1 MHTENTIDS
10 REGVDGARR
19 RALALGAGTLLGA
32 GLLPTPASAAV
43 TSIPAVGTSLS
54 SGSDRMI
61 SYRFQSRMW
70 QTADGGTHLMINRGP
85 LSPDA
90 SLVLYSSFDNGRTW
104 AAALALQQTNFG
116 STLDGH
122 LDGNTLR
129 IVFSTSTGQVNYIAL
144 TYDPATR
151 VWTRKRVEPVFAV
164 AGLVA
169 SSPAFVIDNAGA
181 GWCCYAVQD
190 TVSLKWSLRMSY
202 RVPGDTGWRDSEQT
216 FGDTESQNSERA
228 GRPVKLPTGVGLVY
242 TDQKIIAWATRVD
255 GAPMRSAW
263 TDNTLLLQTP
273 PDGDGRGPYGG
284 HFSVVTDPLGNLHLA
299 TVDMTRIV
307 YFRFLQSTQQWDPV
321 RALTT
326 PVFAIYV
333 QATISDGN
341 LVIIG
346 NANEQLQVIQST
358 DFGNTFAKTHLLTH
372 PKPTGSQDFAN
383 ARMESPSE
391 SRSPIPVLQ
400 QYTDGVVQRLMY
412 FAVPVVR

>member
-1 MHTENTIDS
+1 MVGSDRRWEAVRS
-10 REGVDGARR
+10 RYEVTNMRSQKVAEHNIAVDESRR
-19 RALALGAGTLLGA
+19 RALAVGAGTLLGSS
-32 GLLPTPASAAV
+32 LLSAPAQAAV
-43 TSIPAVGTSLS
+43 TNIPAVGTSLS

-70 QTADGGTHLMINRGP
+70 QTADGGTHLIINRGP

-104 AAALALQQTNFG
+104 LAALALQQTNFG
-116 STLDGH
+116 STVDGY

-129 IVFSTSTGQVNYIAL
+129 VVFSNSTGGINYLAL

-151 VWTRKRVEPVFAV
+151 VWTRKRIEPVFAV

-169 SSPAFVIDNAGA
+169 SSPAFVVDNAGA
-181 GWCCYAVQD
+181 GWCCYSVQD
-190 TVSLKWSLRMSY
+190 TATLKWSLRMSF
-202 RVPGDTGWRDSEQT
+202 RSPGDNPWRDSEQT

-242 TDQKIIAWATRVD
+242 TDQKIIAWATRAD
-255 GAPMRSAW
+255 GAPMRSPW
-263 TDNTLLLQTP
+263 TDTTVLLTTP
-273 PDGDGRGPYGG
+273 PEGDGRGPYGG
-284 HFSVVTDPLGNLHLA
+284 HFSVLTDPLGNLHLV

-307 YFRFLQSTQQWDPV
+307 YFRFLQSTQQWDPI

-333 QATISDGN
+333 QITYCDGN
-341 LVIIG
+341 LVVIG

-358 DFGNTFAKTHLLTH
+358 DLGNTFAKTHLLTH
-372 PKPTGSQDFAN
+372 PKATGSQDFAN
-383 ARMESPSE
+383 ARME
-391 SRSPIPVLQ
+391 
-400 QYTDGVVQRLMY
+400 
-412 FAVPVVR
+412 